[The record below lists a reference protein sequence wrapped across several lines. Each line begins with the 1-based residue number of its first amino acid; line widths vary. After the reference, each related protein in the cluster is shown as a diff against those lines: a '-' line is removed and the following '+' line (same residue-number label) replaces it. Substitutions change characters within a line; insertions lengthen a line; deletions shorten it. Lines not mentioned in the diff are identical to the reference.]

1 MLVVVVPVGLDYGG
15 RVVAEVVVVVV
26 VVRKVGRWSWRLKPL
41 LREFSN
47 LEV

>member
-15 RVVAEVVVVVV
+15 RVVAEVVVVV